1 MKKLLIGLVSISPV
15 LFTGCASTPVNRVEI
30 PLDSDPRIGEE
41 VTQVCFYRDL
51 DSWNNVDNDRNAVII
66 KMTNRDTYKL
76 KLSGSCDPGWA
87 DLRMAIIA
95 RGGANCF
102 SRGDR
107 IRTDGDPSQG
117 RGSGCTISKIHKW
130 NPDAVKQAEQQPKP
144 E

>member
-1 MKKLLIGLVSISPV
+1 MKNLLIGLMIISPV
-15 LFTGCASTPVNRVEI
+15 LFGCASAPDNRVEI

-41 VTQVCFYRDL
+41 VTQVCLHHDL
-51 DSWNNVDNDRNAVII
+51 DSWNNVDNDRKAVII
-66 KMTNRDTYKL
+66 KMKNRDTYKL
-76 KLSGSCDPGWA
+76 ILSGSCDPYWS
-87 DLRMAIIA
+87 DSRMAVIA
-95 RGGANCF
+95 GGGSNCF

-107 IRTDGDPSQG
+107 IKTDGDLSQG